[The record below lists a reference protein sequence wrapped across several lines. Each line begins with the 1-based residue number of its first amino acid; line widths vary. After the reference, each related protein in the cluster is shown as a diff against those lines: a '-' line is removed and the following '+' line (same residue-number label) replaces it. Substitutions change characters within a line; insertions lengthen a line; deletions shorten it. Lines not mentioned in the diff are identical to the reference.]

1 MQRHRIPLFTLC
13 LALALLVGVSA
24 ADRQAVKTPDE
35 VLKPVKE
42 KFAPDARLAVFELS
56 TERQDAALV
65 LKGEVDQP
73 AARDAAVKALRDAGF
88 TDIIDKV
95 QVLPDPALGE
105 RTIGIVTVS
114 VAHARTKPSHAAE
127 LTTEALMGSRVRLLK
142 RQGGWYYAQTE
153 TERYLGWIEPDHV
166 AVVTKAD
173 ADAWTSSGLVMTTA
187 RFALVREQP
196 DANAQPVCDLLV
208 GDVLKSNGR
217 ENGWVAVELPDG
229 RKGFTEERHVEDYVS
244 WRHSRR
250 PTPDTIEAVAKS
262 FLGVPYLWGGTS
274 AYGFDCSGF
283 VKIVYKLN
291 GIELSRDADQQALE
305 GEAVPTSDDLAQLR
319 KGDLLCFKARPD
331 GRDAI
336 THIGIYLGGKQ
347 FIHCA
352 GKVKRNSFD
361 PASPIYSENLLKR
374 LVTVR
379 RILT

>member
-1 MQRHRIPLFTLC
+1 MQRHRFAFFTLC
-13 LALALLVGVSA
+13 LSLALLVGASA
-24 ADRQAVKTPDE
+24 ADRQAVKAPDE
-35 VLKPVKE
+35 VLKAVKE
-42 KFAPDARLAVFELS
+42 KFAPDARLAVCDLS
-56 TERQDAALV
+56 TEKQDAAIV

-73 AARDAAVKALRDAGF
+73 AAKDAALKALRDAGF
-88 TDIIDKV
+88 SDIIDKV
-95 QVLPDPALGE
+95 LVLPDPALGD

-127 LTTEALMGSRVRLLK
+127 LTTETLMGSRVRLLK
-142 RQGGWYYAQTE
+142 RQGSWYYAQTE
-153 TERYLGWIEPDHV
+153 TERYLGWVEPDHI
-166 AVVTKAD
+166 AVVTRAGAD
-173 ADAWTSSGLVMTTA
+173 IWASSSLVMTTA
-187 RFALVREQP
+187 RFALVRERP
-196 DANAQPVCDLLV
+196 DADAEPVCDLLV

-229 RKGFTEERHVEDYVS
+229 RKGFTEEKHLEDYAS
-244 WRHSRR
+244 WKQSRR
-250 PTPDTIEAVAKS
+250 PTPDTVEAVAKS

-305 GEAVPTSDDLAQLR
+305 GQPVATSDDLAQLR

-361 PASPIYSENLLKR
+361 PASPIYNENLLKR

>member
-1 MQRHRIPLFTLC
+1 MQRHRFPFFTLC
-13 LALALLVGVSA
+13 LSLALLVGVSA

-35 VLKPVKE
+35 ILKPVKE
-42 KFAPDARLAVFELS
+42 KFAPDTRLAVCELS
-56 TERQDAALV
+56 TEKQDAALV

-73 AARDAAVKALRDAGF
+73 AARDAALKALRDAGF

-95 QVLPDPALGE
+95 QVLPDPAFGE
-105 RTIGIVTVS
+105 RTVGIVTVS

-153 TERYLGWIEPDHV
+153 TERYLGWVEPDHI
-166 AVVTKAD
+166 AVVTKAG
-173 ADAWTSSGLVMTTA
+173 ADTWASSNLVMTTA
-187 RFALVREQP
+187 RFALVRERP
-196 DANAQPVCDLLV
+196 DADAEPVCDLLV

-229 RKGFTEERHVEDYVS
+229 RKGFTEEKHVEDYAS
-244 WRHSRR
+244 WKQSRR

-274 AYGFDCSGF
+274 ADGFDCSGF
-283 VKIVYKLN
+283 VKVVYKLN
-291 GIELSRDADQQALE
+291 GIELTRDADQQALE
-305 GEAVPTSDDLAQLR
+305 GQMVPTSDDLAQLR

-331 GRDAI
+331 GRDNI

-379 RILT
+379 RILS

>member
-1 MQRHRIPLFTLC
+1 MQRHRLPLFALC
-13 LALALLVGVSA
+13 LSLALLAGVSA

-35 VLKPVKE
+35 ILKVVQE
-42 KFAPDARLAVFELS
+42 KVAPDTRLAVWDLS
-56 TERQDAALV
+56 TEKQDAALV
-65 LKGEVDQP
+65 LKGDVDQP
-73 AARDAAVKALRDAGF
+73 AARDAALKALRDAGF

-95 QVLPDPALGE
+95 QVLPDPALGD
-105 RTIGIVTVS
+105 RTVGIVTVS
-114 VAHARTKPSHAAE
+114 VAHTRTKPAHAAE
-127 LTTEALMGSRVRLLK
+127 LGTETLMGSRVRLLK

-153 TERYLGWIEPDHV
+153 TERYLGWVEPEHV
-166 AVVTKAD
+166 AVVTRAA
-173 ADAWTSSGLVMTTA
+173 ADAWASSDLVMTTA
-187 RFALVREQP
+187 RFALVREKP
-196 DANAQPVCDLLV
+196 DAGAEPVCDLVV
-208 GDVLKSNGR
+208 GDLLKSNGR

-229 RKGFTEERHVEDYVS
+229 RKGFIEERHVEDYGS
-244 WRHSRR
+244 WKQSRR

-305 GEAVPTSDDLAQLR
+305 GQVVPTLDNLAQLR